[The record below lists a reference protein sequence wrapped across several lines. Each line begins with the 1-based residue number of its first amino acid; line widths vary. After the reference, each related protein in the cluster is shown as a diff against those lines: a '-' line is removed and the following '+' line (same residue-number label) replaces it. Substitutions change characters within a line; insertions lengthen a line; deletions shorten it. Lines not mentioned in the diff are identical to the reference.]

1 MNSIFKCQK
10 NSIYIT
16 LIGNASKENIK
27 EFKKKFYYLSKKYN
41 NIVIDFKMVENKELL
56 YDLFDEYNVT
66 CKDSQIMIN

>member
-27 EFKKKFYYLSKKYN
+27 EFKKKLYYLSKKYN
-41 NIVIDFKMVENKELL
+41 NIVIDFKMVENQELL